1 MPPLISVKPG
11 KLLTTFTVGTERLVL
26 GLIPLSSNDSTSLGA
41 FCPALLALGS
51 VVGVYGAVIA
61 TGAPPFPTA
70 AAAGSAGVALGSAG
84 AARLLLFFGLL
95 DAGSAIATS
104 SGLFEE

>member
-1 MPPLISVKPG
+1 
-11 KLLTTFTVGTERLVL
+11 GTERLVL

-61 TGAPPFPTA
+61 
-70 AAAGSAGVALGSAG
+70 LGRIKGNDTNDHGDFNGIEKTLTVNPNSE
-84 AARLLLFFGLL
+84 L
-95 DAGSAIATS
+95 I
-104 SGLFEE
+104 FEFNTMTT

>member
-1 MPPLISVKPG
+1 MKPG

-61 TGAPPFPTA
+61 TGAPPFP
-70 AAAGSAGVALGSAG
+70 AAGSAGVALGSAG

-95 DAGSAIATS
+95 DACSAIATS
-104 SGLFEE
+104 SGLSEE

>member
-1 MPPLISVKPG
+1 M
-11 KLLTTFTVGTERLVL
+11 FTVGTERLVL

-61 TGAPPFPTA
+61 TGAPPFLP
-70 AAAGSAGVALGSAG
+70 LQPLD
-84 AARLLLFFGLL
+84 LLELHQDSPVPHVYFSLILL

-104 SGLFEE
+104 SGLSEE